1 MRVGRL
7 IIDAHPNPSSR
18 PIPLVYS
25 MPMRRFLV
33 TLFLVSFLASCGGG
47 SPSKEVVCKEQFW
60 NGIVALCLPAG
71 WTVLEREKL
80 EERGVPEQ
88 VLVAFQSEQAVSGQ
102 TPTLTVTSEQLP
114 VALDSPAYSRASI
127 RSVASLPGY
136 KLLDSRTMEVEGQ
149 TVELHVFTAQPV
161 DGEPERRF
169 FQLSAV
175 AANIGY
181 TFTALTP
188 VSISDQLQKEIT
200 LIMNS
205 VRFSEPTAQ

>member
-1 MRVGRL
+1 MQRL
-7 IIDAHPNPSSR
+7 LATLS
-18 PIPLVYS
+18 
-25 MPMRRFLV
+25 LV
-33 TLFLVSFLASCGGG
+33 TLLTACGG
-47 SPSKEVVCKEQFW
+47 SSTKSTDVVCKEQFW
-60 NGIVALCLPAG
+60 NGVVALCLPAG

-80 EERGVPEQ
+80 DERGVPEQ

-114 VALDSPAYSRASI
+114 VALDSPVYSKASI

-136 KLLDSRTMEVEGQ
+136 KLLDNRTMTVEGQ
-149 TVELHVFTAQPV
+149 AVELHVFTAQPV
-161 DGEPERRF
+161 EGEPERRF
-169 FQLSAV
+169 FQMSAV

-181 TFTALTP
+181 SFTALTP
-188 VSISDQLQKEIT
+188 VSISDQLQKEIL